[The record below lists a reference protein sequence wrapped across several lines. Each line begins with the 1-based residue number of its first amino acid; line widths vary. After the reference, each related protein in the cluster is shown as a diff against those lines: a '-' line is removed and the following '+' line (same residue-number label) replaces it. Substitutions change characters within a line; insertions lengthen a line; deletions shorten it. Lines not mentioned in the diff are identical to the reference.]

1 MTLPS
6 SGTLSL
12 NAIHIEAGGSSGTS
26 CSINDSDIRALIGK
40 GSGASMNFAEWY
52 GASSFT
58 AETQLVIT
66 SASSGVKFSNPGY
79 STYSVGIIAG
89 TLGSASDNQITL
101 DQGQTCVFHN
111 IGGSQFMSNNSFFD
125 FNGSSSSGG
134 GGMSRTD
141 YLAGHYWRTGSIG
154 GSGNPGNHL
163 LGTST
168 AFTAGTGFNFT
179 GQRLNQQNWTTG
191 APLGGTAGV
200 QVTIQV
206 Y

>member
-26 CSINDSDIRALIGK
+26 CSINDSDIRGLIGK

-58 AETQLVIT
+58 METQLLIT
-66 SASSGVKFSNPGY
+66 PASSGIKFSNPGY
-79 STYSVGIIAG
+79 STYRQSIVPG
-89 TLGSASDNQITL
+89 TLGSAADNQITL
-101 DQGQTCVFHN
+101 DQGQTAVFHL
-111 IGGSQFMSNNSFFD
+111 IEGSSFMTNSFGLY
-125 FNGSSSSGG
+125 FNGSASSGG

-141 YLAGHYWRTGSIG
+141 YLTGHYWRTSL
-154 GSGNPGNHL
+154 GNQL
-163 LGTST
+163 LGAT
-168 AFTAGTGFNFT
+168 AAYSNPNPAFS
-179 GQRLNQQNWTTG
+179 GQRYNNQNV
-191 APLGGTAGV
+191 AFRALGSTFNVA
-200 QVTIQV
+200 VTIQV

>member
-26 CSINDSDIRALIGK
+26 CSINDSDIRGLIGK

-58 AETQLVIT
+58 METQLLIT
-66 SASSGVKFSNPGY
+66 PASSGIKFSNPGY
-79 STYSVGIIAG
+79 STYRQSIVPG
-89 TLGSASDNQITL
+89 TLGSAADNQITL
-101 DQGQTCVFHN
+101 DQGQTAVFHN
-111 IGGSQFMSNNSFFD
+111 IEGSSFMTNAFGLY

-141 YLAGHYWRTGSIG
+141 YLTGHYWRTGSIG
-154 GSGNPGNHL
+154 GGGNPGNHL
-163 LGTST
+163 LGATV
-168 AFTAGTGFNFT
+168 AFTEASPFVFT
-179 GQRLNQQNWTTG
+179 GQKFISTSFTTG
-191 APLGGTAGV
+191 APLGTGTGT

>member
-26 CSINDSDIRALIGK
+26 CSINDSDIRGLIGK

-58 AETQLVIT
+58 AETQLLIT
-66 SASSGVKFSNPGY
+66 PASSGIKFSNPGY
-79 STYSVGIIAG
+79 STYSVGIVPG
-89 TLGSASDNQITL
+89 TLGSAADNQITL
-101 DQGQTCVFHN
+101 DQGQTCVFHS
-111 IGGSQFMSNNSFFD
+111 IGGSSFMSNNAYFD

-141 YLAGHYWRTGSIG
+141 YLAGHYWRLGSIG
-154 GSGNPGNHL
+154 GGNHL
-163 LGTST
+163 LGTSVAYT
-168 AFTAGTGFNFT
+168 ASAGFIFT
-179 GQRLNQQNWTTG
+179 GQRLNQNSWTTG
-191 APLGGTAGV
+191 APLGTGTS

>member
-26 CSINDSDIRALIGK
+26 CSINDSDIRNLIGK

-66 SASSGVKFSNPGY
+66 SASSGIKFANPGY
-79 STYSVGIIAG
+79 STYTSGIAPG

-101 DQGQTCVFHN
+101 YQGSTAVFHR
-111 IGGSQFMSNNSFFD
+111 IDGSSFMSNAATFD
-125 FNGSSSSGG
+125 FNGSASAAGG
-134 GGMSRTD
+134 GLSSTT
-141 YLAGHYWRTGSIG
+141 YLSGIYWRTTFSGN
-154 GSGNPGNHL
+154 GNPGNHL
-163 LGTST
+163 LGTSQ
-168 AFTAGTGFNFT
+168 AYNLSSLGMSFI
-179 GQRLNQQNWTTG
+179 GQRLNKQAWTTG
-191 APLGGTAGV
+191 SPVGTSPGTY
-200 QVTIQV
+200 TIQV
-206 Y
+206 F

>member
-58 AETQLVIT
+58 AETQLLIT
-66 SASSGVKFSNPGY
+66 GANSGMKFANTSF
-79 STYSVGIIAG
+79 STYTNGILPG
-89 TLGSASDNQITL
+89 TLGSAADNQITL

-111 IGGSQFMSNNSFFD
+111 VSTSSLMAIGSTFD
-125 FNGSSSSGG
+125 FNGSSSPTG

-141 YLAGHYWRTGSIG
+141 YLTGHYWRTNFSSGT
-154 GSGNPGNHL
+154 GNPGN
-163 LGTST
+163 
-168 AFTAGTGFNFT
+168 
-179 GQRLNQQNWTTG
+179 
-191 APLGGTAGV
+191 
-200 QVTIQV
+200 
-206 Y
+206 

>member
-26 CSINDSDIRALIGK
+26 CSINDSDIRNLIGK

-66 SASSGVKFSNPGY
+66 SASSGIKFANPGY
-79 STYSVGIIAG
+79 STYTSGIAPG

-101 DQGQTCVFHN
+101 YQGSTAVFHR
-111 IGGSQFMSNNSFFD
+111 IDGSSFMSNAATFD
-125 FNGSSSSGG
+125 FNGSASAAGG
-134 GGMSRTD
+134 GLSSTT
-141 YLAGHYWRTGSIG
+141 YLSGIYWRTTFSGN
-154 GSGNPGNHL
+154 GNPGNHL
-163 LGTST
+163 LGTSQ
-168 AFTAGTGFNFT
+168 AYSVNMSGMVFN
-179 GQRLNQQNWTTG
+179 GQRLIKTNWTTG
-191 APLGGTAGV
+191 SPVGVSVGTY
-200 QVTIQV
+200 TIQV
-206 Y
+206 F

>member
-1 MTLPS
+1 MTLPA

-26 CSINDSDIRALIGK
+26 CSINDSDIRNLIGK

-52 GASSFT
+52 GASAFT
-58 AETQLVIT
+58 PDTQMVIT
-66 SASSGVKFSNPGY
+66 GANSGIKFAQPSF
-79 STYSVGIIAG
+79 STYSSGIVAG
-89 TLGSASDNQITL
+89 TLGSASDRSITL
-101 DQGQTCVFHN
+101 DQGQTWVFHS
-111 IGGSQFMSNNSFFD
+111 IGGSSFMSNHAYFD

-141 YLAGHYWRTGSIG
+141 YLTGHYWRTGSIG
-154 GSGNPGNHL
+154 GGGNPGNHL
-163 LGTST
+163 LGATV
-168 AFTAGTGFNFT
+168 AFTEASPFVFT
-179 GQRLNQQNWTTG
+179 GQKFISTSFTTG
-191 APLGGTAGV
+191 APLGTGTGT